1 MRWVKRIG
9 LVLVANLLLVVF
21 VGLAFEQWSRRDAK
35 RRFPPPGKMVDVD
48 GVAFHLFCTGNGTP
62 TVIFESGL
70 DTDGSLGWSNV
81 QPKVAELTRA
91 CSYDRAGIMWS
102 APRNGERDA
111 KTIANELRMLLANA
125 SEGPPYV
132 MVGHSLGGPLVRAF
146 ADVAG
151 PDAVSG
157 VVLVDSSH
165 PEQLKR
171 APVPEGG
178 GPPATQLRVLA
189 ATGVLRLLDDDG
201 GGAGLSEDTRLRA
214 AAFAPQ
220 SLPAL
225 LGEYQVIEATL
236 RQAGAAAPFGERPLV
251 VLTALDKP
259 PEMLEPW
266 LVLQRELAAL
276 STNSE
281 QRFVPDCGHY
291 IQQQQP
297 EVVVA
302 AVRDVVAAVRGGEV
316 RRVQAANA
324 R

>member
-1 MRWVKRIG
+1 
-9 LVLVANLLLVVF
+9 LTVF
-21 VGLAFEQWSRRDAK
+21 AGIAFEQWSRRDAES
-35 RRFPPPGKMVDVD
+35 RFPPPGKMVDVD

-81 QPKVAELTRA
+81 QPTIAELTRA

-102 APRNGERDA
+102 APLNGERDA

-125 SEGPPYV
+125 SEAPPYV

-171 APVPEGG
+171 APVPQGG

-189 ATGVLRLLDDDG
+189 ATGVLRLLDDAS
-201 GGAGLSEDTRLRA
+201 GGAGLSEDTRGFARRPLLRRACPQCYARAVARA
-214 AAFAPQ
+214 ATRA
-220 SLPAL
+220 
-225 LGEYQVIEATL
+225 GGVIYK
-236 RQAGAAAPFGERPLV
+236 FG
-251 VLTALDKP
+251 
-259 PEMLEPW
+259 
-266 LVLQRELAAL
+266 
-276 STNSE
+276 
-281 QRFVPDCGHY
+281 
-291 IQQQQP
+291 
-297 EVVVA
+297 A
-302 AVRDVVAAVRGGEV
+302 AVRSWLWPLHPARAARGRGGGG
-316 RRVQAANA
+316 A
-324 R
+324 RCGGCGSGR